1 MGNITEKEICLSN
14 NSLFILYIH
23 SKTKIIMYVVG
34 IAISNIGRVKKLP
47 YGYIQKIVQRINKV
61 TADVI
66 YISKL
71 SSK

>member
-1 MGNITEKEICLSN
+1 
-14 NSLFILYIH
+14 
-23 SKTKIIMYVVG
+23 MYVVG